1 MPSMSLN
8 NIIDLRSDT
17 VTVPTPAM
25 REAMASAEVGDDVFG
40 EDPTVNRLQEMAA
53 ERLGFE
59 AGLFVAS
66 GTQGNLIAVM
76 THCQPGD
83 EAILGDQTHFYL
95 GEQGG
100 MASIAGVNP
109 RPLPNQPD
117 GTMRLEDIQAAIRAD
132 DAHYPITRLIAIE
145 NTHNKIGGV
154 AVSAEYTRALAEFA
168 HARGL
173 KLHVDGAR
181 IFNAAA
187 ALEVPVSALT
197 SPADSATFCLSKALS
212 APVGSVLCGSRAFI
226 KAAHRRR
233 KVLGG
238 GMRQAGILA
247 AAGIVA
253 LEEMPQRLKDDHANA
268 RLLADG
274 VSRIQGLT
282 PIGSV
287 PTNMVYFDINPT
299 LPFDGQELCRRL
311 ERLKIKA
318 LLTGPRRIRAVL
330 HCWISR
336 EDVLETLR
344 ALDAAVNAGDKMAP
358 SDTKVGTY

>member
-1 MPSMSLN
+1 MVTQQRRLQSTSSMSLN

-40 EDPTVNRLQEMAA
+40 EDPTVNRLQDMAA

-83 EAILGDQTHFYL
+83 EAIVGDQTHFYL

-117 GTMRLEDIQAAIRAD
+117 GTMRLEDIQAAIRFD

-154 AVSAEYTRALAEFA
+154 AVTAEYTRALADFA
-168 HARGL
+168 RARGL
-173 KLHVDGAR
+173 KFHIDGAR
-181 IFNAAA
+181 VFNAAA
-187 ALEVPVSALT
+187 ALDVPVSALT
-197 SPADSATFCLSKALS
+197 GPADSATFCLSKALS
-212 APVGSVLCGSRAFI
+212 APVGSVLCGSRDFI
-226 KAAHRRR
+226 K
-233 KVLGG
+233 
-238 GMRQAGILA
+238 AGILA

-274 VSRIQGLT
+274 VARIPGLT
-282 PIGSV
+282 PVGSV
-287 PTNMVYFDINPT
+287 PTNMVYFDIDPA
-299 LPFDGQELCRRL
+299 LPFDGLELCRRL
-311 ERLKIKA
+311 ERMKIKA

-336 EDVLETLR
+336 DDVAEALRGLE
-344 ALDAAVNAGDKMAP
+344 AAVRAGDQMAP
-358 SDTKVGTY
+358 ADTKIGAY